1 MELNLSQE
9 QVAQINAILN
19 SMPISQLQAV
29 QAIIKIFNDAQGND
43 DQTSET
49 KQLADTE
56 DASAEA

>member
-29 QAIIKIFNDAQGND
+29 QAIIKIFNDAQGSD